1 MKTFLYILLSVT
13 FLFFGSV
20 YLFIPAEI
28 VISKAEQVESSERV
42 LAQSLNNVLDITKW
56 WPGEKGDAAGTDSSL
71 LKLNGLT
78 YKVGS
83 SNYNFKKV
91 VISSGTSNYNS
102 TITWI
107 PRADN
112 IVHVG
117 WITTIKASNNPFKR
131 IIQYQE
137 ARKIKANML
146 IVIEH
151 LLSFV
156 INSNNVYGYKFERQT
171 VKDTILATASITG
184 PTYPDTRKVYQLIN
198 SVKIYVSDQNAIQV
212 NAPMLNISKDPS
224 GIYRATVAIP
234 INKEIKPNKTIVINH
249 MVAGNI
255 LVAEIKGGPNSIAG
269 GFKQMNIYL
278 KDFKLTS
285 PAMPFE
291 SLVTDRSSEPDT
303 SKWITR
309 IYYPIL

>member
-1 MKTFLYILLSVT
+1 MKTFLYTLLSIT
-13 FLFFGSV
+13 LLFFGSV

-28 VISKAEQVESSERV
+28 VISKAEQVESSERII
-42 LAQSLNNVLDITKW
+42 AQSLNNVPGIIKW
-56 WPGEKGDAAGTDSSL
+56 WPEEKGDAAGSDTSL

-78 YKVGS
+78 YKFSTS
-83 SNYNFKKV
+83 SYNFKKV
-91 VISSGTSNYNS
+91 VISSGTTTYNS

-107 PRADN
+107 PRANN

-117 WITTIKASNNPFKR
+117 WKASIKASKNPFKR
-131 IIQYQE
+131 IIQYYE
-137 ARKIKANML
+137 AHKIKANMV
-146 IVIEH
+146 IVLER
-151 LLSFV
+151 LLRYV
-156 INSNNVYGYKFERQT
+156 VNSKNVYGYELERQT
-171 VKDTILATASITG
+171 VKDTILATSSIYS
-184 PTYPDTRKVYQLIN
+184 PTYPDTRKVYQLI
-198 SVKIYVSDQNAIQV
+198 SSLKKYVNDQNAIQV
-212 NAPMLNISKDPS
+212 NAPMLNISQDPS
-224 GIYRATVAIP
+224 GIYQAMVAIP
-234 INKEIKPNKTIVINH
+234 INKDIKPGKNIVINH

-255 LVAEIKGGPNSIAG
+255 LVAEIKGGPNSIAEA
-269 GFKQMNIYL
+269 FKQMKTYL